1 MRGRGVLILLLA
13 GLTGLA
19 CGCGRAEP
27 QFTPRAGVKEL
38 IPPAQ
43 DYLREVM
50 EQNFGTPTEMVLWER
65 FPLHYHAARGTVA
78 EQPSE
83 SGVGLKVTLEEQ
95 TLPIAPG
102 MEVTFLSGKVLDK
115 VKEQERAHDPLPPL
129 HVVAYDET
137 NHELTLSQA
146 LPETPAAG
154 DHIVFGPG
162 AVLTRGRLL
171 YAEHC
176 LHCHGV
182 TGDGDG
188 PTAKYLNP
196 KPRDY
201 RLGLFKFTS
210 THNPSRAQRDD
221 LARIIDQGIPGTYM
235 PSFKLLTAEES
246 KAIVEYVLWLSIRGE
261 TELKRWEILK
271 IDYSQTA
278 MDAGRADDPTGA
290 RLLNRFKEEWES
302 QFPLDF
308 DDVTKQLAN
317 DWKMGQQP
325 DAVVMPKVNR
335 TPSSSESIARGQVLF
350 NGPVAKC
357 NTCHGAAG
365 LGDGPQTKQVQE
377 GETNPGL
384 FDKWGN
390 QIQPRNLRTG
400 IYRGGRRP
408 IDLYRRI
415 RAGIKGTPMPPFG
428 TLTDEEIWD
437 LVNYVM
443 SIPFEERELGEGP
456 YVPATAPAEGVAV
469 ANPRAANDE

>member
-13 GLTGLA
+13 GLSGLA

-27 QFTPRAGVKEL
+27 QFAPRAEVKEL

-43 DYLREVM
+43 DYLRELM

-78 EQPSE
+78 EQPPE
-83 SGVGLKVTLEEQ
+83 SDNGLHVTLDEQ
-95 TLPIAPG
+95 TLPITPG
-102 MEVTFLSGKVLDK
+102 MEVTFLTGKVLDA
-115 VKEQERAHDPLPPL
+115 VKEAERAPKPLAPFQ
-129 HVVAYDET
+129 VVSYDEAT
-137 NHELTLSQA
+137 HELALSQA
-146 LPETPAAG
+146 LPVRPAAG
-154 DHIVFGPG
+154 DHIAIGPG
-162 AVLTRGRLL
+162 EVLTRGRLL

-182 TGDGDG
+182 AGDGNG

-201 RLGLFKFTS
+201 RRGLFKFTS

-221 LARIIDQGIPGTYM
+221 LARIVEEGIPGTYM

-246 KAIVEYVLWLSIRGE
+246 TAIVEYVLWLSVRGE
-261 TELKRWEILK
+261 TELKRWEILR
-271 IDYSQTA
+271 IDFRQAT
-278 MDAGRADDPTGA
+278 MDAERADDPTGA
-290 RLLNRFKEEWES
+290 GFLNRFKQAWES
-302 QFPLDF
+302 DFPLDF
-308 DDVTKQLAN
+308 DLETNQIAN
-317 DWKMGQQP
+317 EWRMGQQP
-325 DAVVMPKVNR
+325 DAVVMPKLNR
-335 TPSSSESIARGQVLF
+335 TPSSPESIARGQVLF

-365 LGDGPQTKQVQE
+365 LGDGPQTQAIQE

-390 QIQPRNLRTG
+390 EIEPRNLRTG

-428 TLTDEEIWD
+428 TLTDEEVWD

-443 SIPFEERELGEGP
+443 SIPFEERGLGEGP
-456 YVPATAPAEGVAV
+456 YVPREAPEKQVATT
-469 ANPRAANDE
+469 NQRAGQ